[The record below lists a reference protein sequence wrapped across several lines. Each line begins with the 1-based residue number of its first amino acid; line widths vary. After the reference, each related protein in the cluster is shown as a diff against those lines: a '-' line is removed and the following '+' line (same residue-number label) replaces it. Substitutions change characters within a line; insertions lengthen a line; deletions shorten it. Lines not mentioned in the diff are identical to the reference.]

1 MPSPHLKG
9 VTLRGLEVFVSL
21 AQTGSVA
28 ATAADLG
35 LSAPAVSQQMKN
47 LTQALGVELM
57 DHSRRPMTLTPAGR
71 LYLERARGALA
82 LLLAGQRDVTTLDL
96 TELSALSLGVIEDFE
111 NEVTP
116 TLAARLAEAMSQCA
130 FRLQTGASH
139 TLAARIADRDLDMVI
154 CAAPT
159 SDPLGAVPYPLVRDP
174 YVVAVP
180 RGTRLGSD
188 GLAALGALPFLRR
201 DIDQVMGQ
209 QIEAYLTSARL
220 RLPQRFEIDSN
231 QSISA
236 LVASG
241 TGWTITT
248 PLSLLRAGRFA
259 GEIDVHPLPGEP
271 MARRIALFAT
281 DDWTG
286 PIPKQIAELAREL
299 IGTHFLTPGAERMP
313 WLGDDFRLL
322 S

>member
-1 MPSPHLKG
+1 MAPPHLKG

-47 LTQALGVELM
+47 LSQALGVELL

-71 LYLERARGALA
+71 LYLDRARGALN
-82 LLLAGQRDVTTLDL
+82 LLLAGQRDVSSLDL
-96 TELSALSLGVIEDFE
+96 TGLSELSLGVIEDFE

-139 TLAARIADRDLDMVI
+139 ALAARIADRDLDMVI
-154 CAAPT
+154 CATP
-159 SDPLGAVPYPLVRDP
+159 SGELPGAMPYPLVRDP

-180 RGTRLGSD
+180 RGTRMEGA
-188 GLAALGALPFLRR
+188 GLAGLAALPFLRR
-201 DIDQVMGQ
+201 DIDQIMGQ
-209 QIEAYLTSARL
+209 QIEAYLAEAHL
-220 RLPQRFEIDSN
+220 RLPRRFEIDSN

-248 PLSLLRAGRFA
+248 PLSLLRAVRFA
-259 GEIDVHPLPGEP
+259 GEIDVHPLPGAP
-271 MARRIALFAT
+271 MARVIALFAT

-286 PIPKQIAELAREL
+286 PIPEQIAELAREL
-299 IGTHFLTPGAERMP
+299 IGTHFLVPGAERMP
-313 WLGDDFRLL
+313 WLGDTFRLL
-322 S
+322 D